1 MALRRAVA
9 RTVTTSCSL
18 AGHLPPFFTN
28 NMARLR
34 RCRIVDWEHQR
45 LPGSLFEGSRT
56 SSRRE
61 GT

>member
-34 RCRIVDWEHQR
+34 RCRIDLEHQR
-45 LPGSLFEGSRT
+45 LPGSLLEESRA
-56 SSRRE
+56 SSIRE